1 MKTLNDS
8 EKYYEVR
15 ATLQVVLRSL
25 RLVYNEGMFNSA
37 QKRYIFNL
45 LKDGDDCIEKVSK
58 LDTVIEHP
66 KQFL

>member
-1 MKTLNDS
+1 MKHLNDS

-15 ATLQVVLRSL
+15 GTLELVLRSL

-45 LKDGDDCIEKVSK
+45 LKEGDNCIQKVSN
-58 LDTVIEHP
+58 
-66 KQFL
+66 